1 MLNDQGFKA
10 ISEDTKKDG
19 DKEEKEEKKEL
30 LDEGKG
36 EAKSSIKENL
46 DGFKEVA
53 KDYGLTVLK
62 FVKGVKFFTT
72 DSAGLEQFNTEVD
85 NVGKKHTGYFDIV
98 KLFLQIFIAI
108 GLLLGIFYNYIF
120 ILGDEKS
127 QSVKY
132 TMHSFLEYPI
142 EEVPKLLPAHQFVFI
157 EKE

>member
-10 ISEDTKKDG
+10 SNDDDKKEDEE
-19 DKEEKEEKKEL
+19 KEEKEEKKEL
-30 LDEGKG
+30 LDEDKG
-36 EAKSSIKENL
+36 ETKSKL

-53 KDYGLTVLK
+53 MDYGLTVLK
-62 FVKGVKFFTT
+62 FIKGVKFFTT

-85 NVGKKHTGYFDIV
+85 NVGKKHTGFFDIV

-142 EEVPKLLPAHQFVFI
+142 DLVPRLLPAHQFVFI
-157 EKE
+157 EKD